1 MAQIIVT
8 FNEEE
13 LKRLTLVQLVK
24 LCEYYGIEL
33 NKKDAKSKERCI
45 QLITEIMPSPE
56 PIYPNELSTM
66 SVRVKRIYES
76 MRSKENATD

>member
-1 MAQIIVT
+1 MAKIIVT
-8 FNEEE
+8 FNEDE

-45 QLITEIMPSPE
+45 QLITEIMPAPE
-56 PIYPNELSTM
+56 PFVLQNEPAQV
-66 SVRVKRIYES
+66 SVKVQRIYDS
-76 MRSKENATD
+76 MRSK